1 MTLGTAALPAAGSNA
16 TPAAPSPERSGA
28 PASALART
36 AAPSKQNAAPSQPP
50 PSAEA
55 ARQAAAQI
63 NAFLKTS
70 SAASVE
76 FTVDGKSDQVIV
88 RIVDTATNQLI
99 RQIPSEQALAI
110 SQALDGISG
119 MLLRQKA

>member
-16 TPAAPSPERSGA
+16 TPAAPLPERSGTPPAVAQTAVPPAQDPA
-28 PASALART
+28 PV
-36 AAPSKQNAAPSQPP
+36 QPP

-63 NAFLKTS
+63 NAFLKSS

-76 FTVDGKSDQVIV
+76 FTIEGKSDQVIV
-88 RIVDTATNQLI
+88 RIVDSNTNQLI
-99 RQIPSEQALAI
+99 RQIPSEQVLAI

-119 MLLRQKA
+119 MLLKQKA

>member
-16 TPAAPSPERSGA
+16 TPTAPSPERAGA
-28 PASALART
+28 PVPAPAQNTASSR
-36 AAPSKQNAAPSQPP
+36 SPP
-50 PSAEA
+50 TAEA
-55 ARQAAAQI
+55 ARQAVAQI

-88 RIVDTATNQLI
+88 RIVDTATKQLI

-110 SQALDGISG
+110 SQALDGVSG